1 MIAAT
6 NRDLKIEV
14 EENRFREDLYFRLN
28 VFPIEAVPLG
38 QRGDDIPLM
47 AQHFITLT
55 SQKLNRPEPKL
66 TLANVKQLQSYTWP
80 GNIRELQNVIERASI
95 ISQNNKMK
103 FDLPGLEQT
112 GLELP
117 GNAPTITQVQ
127 HKNGLVEES
136 SGQQPYGEEE
146 RLARDRENIRHA
158 LAVCKGKISG
168 DNGAARLLGIKP
180 TTLASWIKKLG
191 IEST

>member
-1 MIAAT
+1 MRVLQEGQLERVGESRTCTVDVRVIAAT

-28 VFPIEAVPLG
+28 VFPIEAVPLR
-38 QRGDDIPLM
+38 QRGDDIPLL
-47 AQHFITLT
+47 AQHFITL
-55 SQKLNRPEPKL
+55 
-66 TLANVKQLQSYTWP
+66 
-80 GNIRELQNVIERASI
+80 

-103 FDLPGLEQT
+103 FDLPGVEQT

-127 HKNGLVEES
+127 HSDNNGLAGES
-136 SGQQPYGEEE
+136 SGQQPYSEDE
-146 RLARDRENIRHA
+146 RLASDRENIRHA

-168 DNGAARLLGIKP
+168 DNGSARLLGIKP
-180 TTLASWIKKLG
+180 TTLASRIKKLG